1 MIWSTANPESSWIEF
16 AFYLLTVSHTSL
28 ITSLLDNLSKIPS
41 HAKTIKSWSFLIR
54 NAFISGSAIRTLGL
68 PPFETSFASISPK
81 LLLTDNLP
89 GRILWGPVII

>member
-54 NAFISGSAIRTLGL
+54 NAFISGSAITTLGL
-68 PPFETSFASISPK
+68 PPKDVNFASISPNV
-81 LLLTDNLP
+81 LETESLP
-89 GRILWGPVII
+89 GNTLWGPRKV